1 MGKFNLDEV
10 VSKVKRI
17 GISGHVNPD
26 GDCVGSTLG
35 LYNYIRTYFKDVEV
49 RIFLGDIPEVFKFL
63 KNSDKI
69 EDAKAY
75 DGENFDLFFALD
87 CADAARLGDAGRL
100 FKNAGMRACI
110 DHHLSNSSVYD
121 INYIIPDD
129 SSTCE
134 LVCSLIDEEKITKEI
149 AECLYTGMVH
159 DTGVFQYS
167 CTSSETM
174 RRAGMLMNKGID
186 YPWIVQSSYYEK
198 TYNQNLLLG
207 RALSKAKLYDG
218 GKIVATVISG
228 KDFEECGCTKKDTEG
243 IVSQLRITKD
253 TDAAIFLYQNED
265 GTHKAS
271 LRTAGTIDLSKI
283 AKTLGGGGHQ
293 KAAGATV
300 GKDSEKELHRI
311 IDMIIAERD
320 GNGA

>member
-1 MGKFNLDEV
+1 MEKINLFEILKD
-10 VSKVKRI
+10 VKTV

-35 LYNYIRTYFKDVEV
+35 LYNFINTYFPTIKA
-49 RIFLGDIPEVFKFL
+49 RIFLGEIPFVFDFL
-63 KNSDKI
+63 TNSEKI
-69 EDAKAY
+69 ERAAEYEGD
-75 DGENFDLFFALD
+75 DFDVFFALD
-87 CADAARLGDAGRL
+87 CADAARLGDAGKL
-100 FKNAGMRACI
+100 FNNAKTKVCI
-110 DHHLSNSSVYD
+110 DHHASNSSVFDY
-121 INYIIPDD
+121 NYIVPDD

-134 LVCSLIDEEKITKEI
+134 LVMSLMDEDKITKEI

-174 RRAGMLMNKGID
+174 RRAGVLMNKGID
-186 YPWIVQSSYYEK
+186 YPWIVQSTYYEK

-207 RALSKAKLYDG
+207 RALSKAVLFDNG
-218 GKIVATVISG
+218 RIVTTVIT
-228 KDFEECGCTKKDTEG
+228 KDDFKDCGCTKKDTEG
-243 IVSQLRITKD
+243 IVSQLRITKE
-253 TDAAIFLYQNED
+253 TDAAIFLYENED

-283 AKTLGGGGHQ
+283 AKSLGGGGHQ

-300 GKDSEKELHRI
+300 GRDSAKELQKI
-311 IDMIIAERD
+311 VNMIIAERD